1 MSLVNNGLALRN
13 SKALQVVL
21 HEYEKYAVFS
31 NLKLNYKTCCVI
43 PLFYVSGMD
52 IERAKEHSDDRAEN
66 GSEPGGRARTRYKV
80 ILKWA
85 MYIKL

>member
-1 MSLVNNGLALRN
+1 M
-13 SKALQVVL
+13 VL
-21 HEYEKYAVFS
+21 NRQSFIVRF
-31 NLKLNYKTCCVI
+31 
-43 PLFYVSGMD
+43 
-52 IERAKEHSDDRAEN
+52 AEN